1 MYLTMIE
8 TTAAGSR
15 TVDWQAQAQEGLND
29 FNERQIAREWAL
41 LQTLNSSQS
50 EPELRL
56 PPFLP
61 REPPSTY
68 AMSIQPGSGIWDD
81 DEYFQSSP
89 STVLPVAPVYQQRQI
104 RTLEHISH
112 MAQDMNAREGIP
124 ALQDNEHA
132 DAVADADTDDKDHH
146 NGHHDTDANT
156 DINTDANTDINTD
169 INDEGSPYQIIQ
181 SYLSSLTPPYKEI
194 SQTLQSKKWPLKT
207 IYTLLTVLEQSH
219 IHLLFTLRR
228 KGRTESEIKEIEK
241 LCRAHVTGFENLAMP
256 DEALGL
262 EDVSVSQ
269 WLGVEM
275 ARRRKIGF
283 QFGVSGSGTGG

>member
-1 MYLTMIE
+1 MIE

-15 TVDWQAQAQEGLND
+15 TVDWQAQEKLDD
-29 FNERQIAREWAL
+29 FNERQIAREDAL

-61 REPPSTY
+61 REPPSIY
-68 AMSIQPGSGIWDD
+68 AMPIQPGSGIWDD
-81 DEYFQSSP
+81 DEHFQSSP
-89 STVLPVAPVYQQRQI
+89 LTVLPVAPVYQQRQI

-112 MAQDMNAREGIP
+112 MAQDMNAWDGIP
-124 ALQDNEHA
+124 ALQDNDHA
-132 DAVADADTDDKDHH
+132 DADGKYHH
-146 NGHHDTDANT
+146 NGYH
-156 DINTDANTDINTD
+156 NTDANTDA
-169 INDEGSPYQIIQ
+169 NDEGSPYQIIQ
-181 SYLSSLTPPYKEI
+181 TYLSSLTPPYKEI

-207 IYTLLTVLEQSH
+207 IYALLTVLEQSH

-256 DEALGL
+256 DEALGI
-262 EDVSVSQ
+262 EDMSVSQ

>member
-15 TVDWQAQAQEGLND
+15 TVDWQAQEKVED
-29 FNERQIAREWAL
+29 FNERQIAREYAL

-61 REPPSTY
+61 REPPSIY

-89 STVLPVAPVYQQRQI
+89 STVLPVVPVYQQRQI
-104 RTLEHISH
+104 RTLEHISR
-112 MAQDMNAREGIP
+112 MAQDMNARDGIP
-124 ALQDNEHA
+124 ALQDNDHA
-132 DAVADADTDDKDHH
+132 DADADANTDDKDHH
-146 NGHHDTDANT
+146 SGHH
-156 DINTDANTDINTD
+156 NTDA
-169 INDEGSPYQIIQ
+169 NDEGSPYQIILT
-181 SYLSSLTPPYKEI
+181 YLSSLTPPYEEI
-194 SQTLQSKKWPLKT
+194 SQTLQSEQWPLKT

-241 LCRAHVTGFENLAMP
+241 
-256 DEALGL
+256 
-262 EDVSVSQ
+262 
-269 WLGVEM
+269 
-275 ARRRKIGF
+275 
-283 QFGVSGSGTGG
+283 

>member
-15 TVDWQAQAQEGLND
+15 TVDWQAQEELDD
-29 FNERQIAREWAL
+29 FNERQIAREDAL

-61 REPPSTY
+61 REPPSIY
-68 AMSIQPGSGIWDD
+68 ATSIQPGSGIWDD

-104 RTLEHISH
+104 RTLEHISR

-132 DAVADADTDDKDHH
+132 DANADADTDDKDHH
-146 NGHHDTDANT
+146 KGHHNTDANT
-156 DINTDANTDINTD
+156 DINTDAN
-169 INDEGSPYQIIQ
+169 DEGNPYQIIQ
-181 SYLSSLTPPYKEI
+181 TYLSSLKPPYEEI
-194 SQTLQSKKWPLKT
+194 SQTLQSEKWPLKT

-228 KGRTESEIKEIEK
+228 KGRTESEIEEIEK

-262 EDVSVSQ
+262 EDVSVSE

>member
-1 MYLTMIE
+1 
-8 TTAAGSR
+8 
-15 TVDWQAQAQEGLND
+15 
-29 FNERQIAREWAL
+29 
-41 LQTLNSSQS
+41 
-50 EPELRL
+50 
-56 PPFLP
+56 
-61 REPPSTY
+61 
-68 AMSIQPGSGIWDD
+68 MSIQPGSGIWDD

-104 RTLEHISH
+104 RTFEHISH

-132 DAVADADTDDKDHH
+132 DANADADTDDKDHH
-146 NGHHDTDANT
+146 NGHH
-156 DINTDANTDINTD
+156 NTDA
-169 INDEGSPYQIIQ
+169 NDEGSPYQIIQ
-181 SYLSSLTPPYKEI
+181 TYLSSLKPPYEEI
-194 SQTLQSKKWPLKT
+194 SQTLQSKKWQLKT

-262 EDVSVSQ
+262 EDVSVSE